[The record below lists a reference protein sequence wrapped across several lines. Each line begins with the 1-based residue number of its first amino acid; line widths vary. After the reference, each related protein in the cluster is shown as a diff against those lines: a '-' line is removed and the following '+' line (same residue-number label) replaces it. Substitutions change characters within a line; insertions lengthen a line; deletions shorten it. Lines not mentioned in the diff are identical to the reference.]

1 MNHYQKSTVK
11 NVIKSTVLLQL
22 IGVAQKA
29 SPLYK
34 YVDHPHTNSPHRW
47 EYLCSVSNS
56 LEWMLPTDAT
66 RFRLHFWYSGRHLPA
81 YQGFH
86 SGGSGATMPSLASH
100 RSSGSWLGSMPISR
114 AYSWISDRGG
124 EESSEENI
132 QLTLHDFSRNQNKL
146 VNVSWSTA
154 CLCKTEHCL
163 VLRRA
168 YVFDAHYNNLHHA
181 CVVLFQQCGVQS
193 TDLSTRKVAILPL
206 LYHSSLPC
214 WEGI

>member
-1 MNHYQKSTVK
+1 MLTIHTQIHHTGENICVRFQIH
-11 NVIKSTVLLQL
+11 L
-22 IGVAQKA
+22 IGCYWPTPPGSDSISGTVA
-29 SPLYK
+29 
-34 YVDHPHTNSPHRW
+34 
-47 EYLCSVSNS
+47 
-56 LEWMLPTDAT
+56 DAC
-66 RFRLHFWYSGRHLPA
+66 LPA